1 MILDF
6 FKKHTPQPPPKVDLH
21 SHLLPGLDDGVRTM
35 DESMEIIEK
44 FHAAGYRKL
53 ITTPHIMSDYFD
65 NNRKII
71 YDRLEEVRSE
81 IKKHRIQIDLHA
93 AAEYYLDEAFIE
105 KLNKNEPLLT
115 FGDNYVLFE
124 TAFMNEPIFLKDAV
138 FKMNTSGYKPVFAHP
153 ERYLY
158 LARKPSLVQEL
169 LNMNVLFQLNILSLK
184 NYYSKEVRK
193 FAQKLLKLNSIRF
206 AGSDCHNLQQFNS
219 FQMALES
226 REFSQINTSNLLN
239 EKIE

>member
-1 MILDF
+1 MILDL
-6 FKKHTPQPPPKVDLH
+6 FKKHTPQLPPKVDLH

-35 DESMEIIEK
+35 DESVEIIEK
-44 FHAAGYRKL
+44 FYLLGYRKL
-53 ITTPHIMSDYFD
+53 IITPHIMSDYFP

-71 YDRLEEVRSE
+71 YDRLEELRSE
-81 IKKHRIQIDLHA
+81 ILKHGIKIDLHA
-93 AAEYYLDEAFIE
+93 AAEYYLDETFIE

-124 TAFMNEPIFLKDAV
+124 TAFMNEPVFLKDAV

-158 LARKPSLVQEL
+158 LSRKPSLIQEL
-169 LNMNVLFQLNILSLK
+169 LNMNVLFQLNILSLR

-193 FAQKLLKLNSIRF
+193 FAQKLLQMNCIRF
-206 AGSDCHNLQQFNS
+206 AGSDCHNLQQFKS
-219 FQMALES
+219 FHTALES
-226 REFSQINTSNLLN
+226 REFSQIKASDLLN
-239 EKIE
+239 NQIE